1 MPIYEYK
8 CDECGK
14 VTELLE
20 TSGNRGGRKCVHC
33 GGNKLTKQMSVF
45 SAQVKAGQSKK
56 CFGCSDDK
64 CPHSQ
69 H

>member
-8 CDECGK
+8 CDDCGE

-20 TSGNRGGRKCVHC
+20 NSASKGQRKCAHC
-33 GGNKLTKQMSVF
+33 GSGKLIKQMSVF

-56 CFGCSDDK
+56 CFGCNDNK
-64 CPHSQ
+64 CPHSKR
-69 H
+69 